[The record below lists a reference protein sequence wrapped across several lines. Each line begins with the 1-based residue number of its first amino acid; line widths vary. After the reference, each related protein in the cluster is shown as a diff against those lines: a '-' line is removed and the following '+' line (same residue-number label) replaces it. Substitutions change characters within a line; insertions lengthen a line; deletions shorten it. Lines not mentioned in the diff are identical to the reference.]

1 MNNSQ
6 LKKLAF
12 SLIKKYWHHAPWIFL
27 LKKVEWHKMA
37 MNKAGAY
44 NHYEKKIKLNSAM
57 LNKPNMEEAI
67 EDTLLHELIHVW
79 QRHNPDEKI
88 QREAPHGK
96 GFRSEMYRINS
107 ILQRD
112 AVTIY
117 HNYQMTGN
125 DRILRKAMGLLARTQ
140 SNNEHEAAIAV
151 AKFTEYMQRYDLQLS
166 DEALILANE
175 LPELED
181 QVVAI
186 SRVAD
191 TWRKVLLSSLAYINA
206 SKLFWRNKNGFV
218 EWHCIG
224 REHRLD
230 NIVVLYD
237 YLEEAIERFVHTQ
250 QKEARHQGLARGRAY
265 WNSFRVGISLT
276 IDQRLQL
283 DFKTRINQGI
293 KVDNGAN
300 ISALM
305 IKNWHTSETE
315 NLNNFA
321 NQNYSFKKTKNPNL
335 SSYHGYHDGKN
346 AGNKI
351 NLNRQVKSKSYK
363 KLKSQI

>member
-6 LKKLAF
+6 LKKLTF
-12 SLIKKYWHHAPWIFL
+12 SLIKKYWHHAPWLLL

-37 MNKAGAY
+37 MNKAGSY
-44 NHYEKKIKLNSAM
+44 NHYEKKIKLNSAI
-57 LNKPNMEEAI
+57 LNKPNMEKAI
-67 EDTLLHELIHVW
+67 KDTLLHELIHVW
-79 QRHNPDEKI
+79 QRNNPDKKI
-88 QREAPHGK
+88 QIEAPHGK

-112 AVTIY
+112 AVTTY
-117 HNYQMTGN
+117 HNYQMAGN
-125 DRILRKAMGLLARTQ
+125 ERILRKAMALLARTQ

-166 DEALILANE
+166 DKALILANE
-175 LPELED
+175 LPQLED
-181 QVVAI
+181 QIVAI

-230 NIVVLYD
+230 HIVFLYD
-237 YLEEAIERFVHTQ
+237 YLEEAVERFVKNK
-250 QKEARHQGLARGRAY
+250 QKEARCLGLAKGRAY
-265 WNSFRVGISLT
+265 WNSFRVGICLS
-276 IDQRLQL
+276 IDKRLKL
-283 DFKTRINQGI
+283 DFEKRIKQGI
-293 KVDNGAN
+293 KGDDGAN

-305 IKNWHTSETE
+305 IQNWHTNET
-315 NLNNFA
+315 NNVNYFA
-321 NQNYSFKKTKNPNL
+321 SQNYSFKHTKNATLTN
-335 SSYHGYHDGKN
+335 YYGYRDGKN
-346 AGNKI
+346 AGNQI
-351 NLNRQVKSKSYK
+351 NLNRQVKSKS
-363 KLKSQI
+363 LKTLKGS